1 MFYTKL
7 LDVMRSPELIKYVT
21 KSLEA
26 HVMTTRAGHV
36 KEQVWVV
43 KRDMFIKEKERAK
56 KEIKDEKKKKEK
68 RGKFE

>member
-1 MFYTKL
+1 
-7 LDVMRSPELIKYVT
+7 
-21 KSLEA
+21 
-26 HVMTTRAGHV
+26 MTTRAGHV